1 MFTNEIASLEIKK
14 FALEG
19 EDETVS
25 LTAYVAA
32 KHPDLPYNDKR
43 PGILVIPGGGYAYC
57 SNREAEPIAL
67 AFLAAGYNAFI
78 LAYNVNNRFH
88 KGRKF
93 PAQLIEA
100 AKAIKLI
107 RDRAEEFGTNPE
119 RVFVIGFSA
128 GGHLAASIG
137 TMYDSKFVHD
147 AIDVPRGYVRPTGM
161 LLCYAV
167 LDSGEYAH
175 RGSIDNILHEDKDD
189 PESLELVALQNRVDE
204 NTVPAFLWHTRT
216 DTTVPVQNSILFAK
230 ALADKGVGF
239 EMHIYPSG
247 GHGASLANELVGC
260 NYPVLTEWL
269 GEALRWMKSV

>member
-1 MFTNEIASLEIKK
+1 MFTNEIACLKTKK
-14 FALEG
+14 YALDG
-19 EDETVS
+19 EEDTVS
-25 LTAYVAA
+25 LTAYIAA
-32 KHPDLPYNDKR
+32 KHQDLPYNDKR
-43 PGILVIPGGGYAYC
+43 PGILVIPGGAYAFC

-78 LAYNVNNRFH
+78 LAYNVNNNQH
-88 KGRKF
+88 KGAEF

-100 AKAIKLI
+100 AKAMKLI
-107 RDRAEEFGTNPE
+107 RDNAAEFNTDPE

-128 GGHLAASIG
+128 GGHLAASLG
-137 TMYDSKFVHD
+137 TMYDSSFVRD
-147 AIDVPRGYVRPTGM
+147 ALDIPEGYVRPTGM
-161 LLCYAV
+161 ILCYAV

-175 RGSIDNILHEDKDD
+175 RGSIDNILQDEKND
-189 PESLELVALQNRVDE
+189 PEKLELVALQNRVDE
-204 NTVPAFLWHTRT
+204 KTVPTFLWHTRT

-260 NYPVLTEWL
+260 NYPVLTEWI

>member
-1 MFTNEIASLEIKK
+1 MFENEIACLETKK
-14 FALEG
+14 FALDG
-19 EDETVS
+19 EEDIVS
-25 LTAYVAA
+25 LTAYVAG
-32 KHPDLPYNDKR
+32 KHADLPYNDKR
-43 PGILVIPGGGYAYC
+43 PGILVIPGGAYAYC

-67 AFLAAGYNAFI
+67 SFLAAGYNAFI

-88 KGRKF
+88 QGKKF
-93 PAQLIEA
+93 PAQLIES
-100 AKAIKLI
+100 AKAMKLI
-107 RDRAEEFGTNPE
+107 RDNAEELRTDPE
-119 RVFVIGFSA
+119 RIFVIGFSA
-128 GGHLAASIG
+128 GGHLAASLG
-137 TMYDSKFVHD
+137 TMYDSEFVHD
-147 AIDVPRGYVRPTGM
+147 AIDMPKGYARPTGM
-161 LLCYAV
+161 ILCYAV
-167 LDSGEYAH
+167 LDAGEYAH
-175 RGSIDNILHEDKDD
+175 RGSIDNILQDEKDD
-189 PESLELVALQNRVDE
+189 AGKLELVALQNRVDE